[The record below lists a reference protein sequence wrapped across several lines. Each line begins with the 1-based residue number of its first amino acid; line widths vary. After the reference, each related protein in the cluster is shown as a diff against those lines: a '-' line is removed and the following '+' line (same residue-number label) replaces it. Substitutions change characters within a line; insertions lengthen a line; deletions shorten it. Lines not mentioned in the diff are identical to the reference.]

1 MRHGFHIVQAYRCC
15 KGKHL
20 KSIIMNSVELYSSVN
35 FINLKSSLFSNLPA
49 ISWNVLVMIKS
60 VVFIAIMSAVNWH
73 EK

>member
-1 MRHGFHIVQAYRCC
+1 
-15 KGKHL
+15 
-20 KSIIMNSVELYSSVN
+20 MNSVELYSSVN